1 MSLSA
6 EAGLATGLSSLCST
20 SSDHAPGRS
29 VCPQGRGRHGR
40 RQRAPPHEEPVPHRG
55 TGSRRR
61 RAATRGREVP
71 VRLLCGVSSNQG
83 RASPTRCKPKSA
95 DRRSESRP
103 NATAIGAYVH
113 QPVQDHA
120 PLTLSLLT
128 IGTMEPRSPRC
139 TQPSTDFAPQLPRNA
154 SQDGLRRLC
163 INTRRRSLGLGLR
176 PLEPATILSTNHAVS
191 GCNRLCGSPGW
202 SQ

>member
-6 EAGLATGLSSLCST
+6 EAGLATGLSSLCSR
-20 SSDHAPGRS
+20 SSDHAPGALCALRDADATAEGS
-29 VCPQGRGRHGR
+29 ARLHTKSRYHLVVPAPGGVAL
-40 RQRAPPHEEPVPHRG
+40 QREAM
-55 TGSRRR
+55 
-61 RAATRGREVP
+61 VP

-113 QPVQDHA
+113 QPVNDHA